1 VSGSPSRPAAVQRQ
15 ASQTGL
21 EKLKR
26 GVLTHVGSSGNL
38 AKVLTGQ
45 VGKTLFDVVSQVKEK
60 EKRPHF
66 LKVFDADLNYVEP
79 TRSDPATK
87 AAERVKAYRSVPGQR
102 MGLATGGKEIKG
114 AFLPLTPRFAE
125 DHEAE
130 RRRYDVAEYD
140 TEKYFA
146 MSRLAA
152 SSPRR
157 YISRAPR
164 FATTETYRTN
174 QFHCI
179 IAQPASDV
187 TGPGCYNV
195 DRTPVLGG
203 PGSKPG
209 VSLPPLPAFA
219 EPTRTPAWL
228 EARKKELQEQERAVG
243 PGSYE
248 PESHSPRPART
259 INMNTNEP
267 RFGSPRTGFGWRSGP
282 FAIPIGHH
290 GPSFTEPPKEPVH
303 VPILRKMPHRWQG
316 GECQQCKGL

>member
-1 VSGSPSRPAAVQRQ
+1 MGS
-15 ASQTGL
+15 T
-21 EKLKR
+21 
-26 GVLTHVGSSGNL
+26 GNL
-38 AKVLTGQ
+38 AKALNGGQ
-45 VGKTLFDVVSQVKEK
+45 GKTLFDLVAQVKER

-66 LKVFDADLNYVEP
+66 FKRFDADLEFVEP
-79 TRSDPATK
+79 TRLDPAGR
-87 AAERVKAYRSVPGQR
+87 AAERVKEYRSVPGQR
-102 MGLATGGKEIKG
+102 MGLVTGGKDVKG
-114 AFLPLTPRFAE
+114 AFLPQTPRFAE

-130 RRRYDVAEYD
+130 RRRYDVSEYD

-179 IAQPASDV
+179 VAQPASDV
-187 TGPGCYNV
+187 TGPGYYNV

-219 EPTRTPAWL
+219 EPMRTPAWL
-228 EARKKELQEQERAVG
+228 EVRKKEIQDQERAVG
-243 PGSYE
+243 PGSYN
-248 PESHSPRPART
+248 PPDDKSPRQARSV
-259 INMNTNEP
+259 NMDTKEP

-290 GPSFTEPPKEPVH
+290 GPSFTDPPKEPVH

-316 GECQQCKGL
+316 GECQHCKGNL